1 MFFFIIFIC
10 HSYVKQAVKARSPSV
25 NSPQSSMVEATK
37 NRAQTT
43 KQADQPNQADDTAP
57 KGHTNQADNEATDR
71 GQCNDS
77 QLSLYNGQGY
87 CQGEADQDEDEQYL
101 QECSDQ
107 AALDLDRM
115 DVMVVRERRSI
126 QVLDG
131 NIPLGCVPWHEGG
144 GSYDLTQQQEEGEAG
159 SEEDRRRRERRGSL
173 MADPAFDS
181 TRSLASFHIH
191 VTEEVMQKT
200 AEALSRSGLVPH
212 ADTQETVR
220 KMALM
225 KTE

>member
-1 MFFFIIFIC
+1 M
-10 HSYVKQAVKARSPSV
+10 
-25 NSPQSSMVEATK
+25 NSPQSSIVEATK

-57 KGHTNQADNEATDR
+57 KGHTNQADNEAMDR

-77 QLSLYNGQGY
+77 QVSLCNGQGY
-87 CQGEADQDEDEQYL
+87 CQEEADQDEDEQYL

-115 DVMVVRERRSI
+115 DMIVVRERRSI

-144 GSYDLTQQQEEGEAG
+144 GSYDLTQQQQEEGEAG

-181 TRSLASFHIH
+181 ARSLASFHIH